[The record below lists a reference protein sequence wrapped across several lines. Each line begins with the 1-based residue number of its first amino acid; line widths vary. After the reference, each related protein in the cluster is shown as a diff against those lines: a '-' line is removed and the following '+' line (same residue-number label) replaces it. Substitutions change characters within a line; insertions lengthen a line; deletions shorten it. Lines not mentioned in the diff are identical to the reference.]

1 MATDTPANEQASRE
15 DTENTPELAAGK
27 EHRSVTVLMVD
38 IVGSTDLMEKL
49 GHEGYA
55 SVLQGFHSMCA
66 GIVQRRG
73 GLVSEYLGD
82 GVLCFFGLPR
92 ASEDDAAHA
101 VKAALEI
108 VGEMDRNR
116 SDTAPLEARLGIS
129 SGSVMIN
136 ANTDMFGTSAVGT
149 CVHRAARLEALAQPN
164 TVLICDDTRRLIGR
178 TFQLKERGVHQLR
191 GISQP
196 EPVYQAVKTRTGLT
210 TRFQSLRGHLAGD
223 LIGRQA
229 ELDLLHALFD
239 KAAQNGGRAVTITAD
254 AGLGKSRLI
263 QTFLQSP
270 QTKGA
275 PSFVLQC
282 SPEHTRTSLY
292 PVVRYLEWIAGLTVN
307 DDAAMRMSKLK
318 RLIEK
323 VWGLGPNDTEVLLD
337 LINPFEA
344 STNLDQS
351 ESVKVRRDRALGKL
365 ADQIFKSVKGRGTF
379 VVVFEDVHWLDPT
392 SAQLLDLL
400 LARAN
405 AHSVLIILST
415 RAEPPYGEGLPEAPP
430 MRLLALS
437 KMDARTLAQQI
448 LGHDAPTDLLV
459 EKSEGVPLILQEY
472 AEIMLETGGEVLKAT
487 HVPLT
492 LTSIIQSKLDRLDD
506 ETRRFARAGSAL
518 GRSFDPKLIARL
530 AGQDLSRADTM
541 AKALHA
547 LNLTYRCEDT
557 PDDDRITFTH
567 ALIRDAVYGN
577 MPGAERRAIHD
588 AIAEAYLTDE
598 ALPPLEDHVLADHLA
613 KAERNEE
620 AAEHYMAAALTAAK
634 KGAAAEA
641 LAYLEAGLDAVE
653 LLPPGERRDHLE
665 MRLLAVKGPTLMVT
679 RGPGNEEFGR
689 IQARAMEL
697 VERLDM
703 LEDMLPVVFYTAE
716 HAWAVA
722 DLDRAET
729 MADAILMLD
738 RRKPS
743 DVAHLAGNLLKGM
756 VAWHRGD
763 NSQTLE
769 SLERVIARYDME
781 KHKALYAH
789 FIKEFGVFSQFYAGL
804 TRTIQGAF
812 DDGLALAEGAM
823 SLSKKLNFP
832 HERGFALLAR
842 FNTAMLRDDVVTA
855 DLASREA
862 LIFSTEQ
869 GFPEFVAMAQFAQG
883 WCQARRGQTS
893 EGVALMESGFEAWRQ
908 TGFTCWQ
915 ALFAAILA
923 PYQVTLGR
931 LSEAADLVDYHLDQI
946 DSTGEE
952 QCRAPL
958 LLARAVI
965 KREQGELA
973 DAMSIAKSAYVVAQK
988 QGAVLWQGWI
998 DETFALSSDIER

>member
-1 MATDTPANEQASRE
+1 MATDLPENEEADQE
-15 DTENTPELAAGK
+15 EVHGKVDAAPGK
-27 EHRSVTVLMVD
+27 EHRSVTVLMID
-38 IVGSTDLMEKL
+38 IVGSTDLIENL
-49 GHEGYA
+49 GHEGYGT
-55 SVLQGFHSMCA
+55 VLQSFHSMCT
-66 GIVQRRG
+66 GIVQRSG
-73 GLVSEYLGD
+73 GLVAEYLGD
-82 GVLCFFGLPR
+82 GVLCYFGLPR

-101 VKAALEI
+101 VRAALDI
-108 VGEMDRNR
+108 IGELEKNP
-116 SDTAPLEARLGIS
+116 SDAIALQARLGIS

-136 ANTDMFGTSAVGT
+136 ANTDLFGTSAVGT
-149 CVHRAARLEALAQPN
+149 CVHRAARLQHLAQPN
-164 TVLICDDTRRLIGR
+164 TALICDDTRRLIGR
-178 TFQLKERGVHQLR
+178 TFQLKELGPHDLR

-196 EPVYQAVKTRTGLT
+196 QPVYQAVKARTGLT
-210 TRFQSLRGHLAGD
+210 TRFHSLRGHLAGD
-223 LIGRQA
+223 LVGRQA
-229 ELDLLHALFD
+229 ELERLQDLFD
-239 KAAQNGGRAVTITAD
+239 KAGKDGGCAVTITAD

-263 QTFLQSP
+263 QTFLQHP
-270 QTKGA
+270 RTKGA

-282 SPEHTRTSLY
+282 SPEHAGTSLY
-292 PVVRYLEWIAGLTVN
+292 PVVRYLEWIAGLTIN
-307 DDAAMRMSKLK
+307 DGAAMRMSKLK
-318 RLIEK
+318 RLIEN
-323 VWGLGPNDTEVLLD
+323 VWGMGANDAEVLLD
-337 LINPFEA
+337 LINPFETSA
-344 STNLDQS
+344 TLDQS
-351 ESVKVRRDRALGKL
+351 ESVKVRRDRALDKL
-365 ADQIFKSVKGRGTF
+365 ADQIFASVKGRGPF

-405 AHSVLIILST
+405 AHPVLIILST
-415 RAEPPYGEGLPEAPP
+415 RSEPPYGEGLPDAPP
-430 MRLLALS
+430 MRLSALS
-437 KMDARTLAQQI
+437 KTDARTLAQQI
-448 LGHDAPTDLLV
+448 LGSDAPTDFLV

-487 HVPLT
+487 HVPLS
-492 LTSIIQSKLDRLDD
+492 LTSIIQSKLDRFDD
-506 ETRRFARAGSAL
+506 ETRRFARVGSAL
-518 GRSFDPKLIARL
+518 GRSFDPRLVARL
-530 AGQDLSRADTM
+530 AGYDPARANTM
-541 AKALHA
+541 SERLHT
-547 LNLTYRCEDT
+547 LNLTFRSNEVQ
-557 PDDDRITFTH
+557 DDDEVTFTH
-567 ALIRDAVYGN
+567 ALIRDAIYGN
-577 MPGAERRAIHD
+577 MPGGERRVIHD
-588 AIAEAYLTDE
+588 AIATAFMGDWGLS
-598 ALPPLEDHVLADHLA
+598 PLEDHVLAGHLA
-613 KAERNEE
+613 KAGRSEE
-620 AAEHYMAAALTAAK
+620 AAEHFIVAALTAAK
-634 KGAAAEA
+634 KGNAAEA
-641 LAYLEAGLDAVE
+641 LVYLEAGLDAVAA
-653 LLPPGERRDHLE
+653 LPSGEVRDHLE

-729 MADAILMLD
+729 MADAILTLD
-738 RRKPS
+738 RQSPS

-812 DDGLALAEGAM
+812 DDGLALAEGAV

-842 FNTAMLRDDVVTA
+842 FNTALLRDDVVTA

-862 LIFSTEQ
+862 LTFSTEQ

-883 WCQARRGQTS
+883 WCQARRGQTAD
-893 EGVALMESGFEAWRQ
+893 GVALMETGFEAWRQ

-915 ALFAAILA
+915 GLFAAILA
-923 PYQVTLGR
+923 PYQVGLGR
-931 LSEAADLVDYHLDQI
+931 LSDAANLVEHHLQQI
-946 DSTGEE
+946 DATGEE

-965 KREQGELA
+965 QREKGDH
-973 DAMSIAKSAYVVAQK
+973 DAALSTAKAAHAVAGK

-998 DETFALSSDIER
+998 GAQFPEVSESD

>member
-1 MATDTPANEQASRE
+1 MATDASANDDTDSEVSQVNAETPACS
-15 DTENTPELAAGK
+15 
-27 EHRSVTVLMVD
+27 EHRSVSVLMVD

-49 GHEGYA
+49 GHEAYGA
-55 SVLQGFHSMCA
+55 ALQGFHAMCA

-73 GLVSEYLGD
+73 GLVAEYLGD

-92 ASEDDAAHA
+92 AHEDDAAHA
-101 VKAALEI
+101 VTAALEI
-108 VGEMDRNR
+108 IGELEKPR
-116 SDTAPLEARLGIS
+116 SDAADLKARIGIS

-136 ANTDMFGTSAVGT
+136 AKTDLFGTGAVGT
-149 CVHRAARLEALAQPN
+149 CVHRAARLEALARPN

-178 TFQLKERGVHQLR
+178 TFQLKDQGVHQLR
-191 GISQP
+191 GISQS
-196 EPVYQAVKTRTGLT
+196 EAVYQAVKARTGLT
-210 TRFQSLRGHLAGD
+210 TRFHTLRGHLAGD
-223 LIGRQA
+223 LVGRQA
-229 ELDLLHALFD
+229 ELDQLHALFD
-239 KAAQNGGRAVTITAD
+239 KAGRLGGCAVTITAG

-263 QTFLQSP
+263 QAFLQSP
-270 QTKGA
+270 RTRGA
-275 PSFVLQC
+275 PNFVLQC
-282 SPEHTRTSLY
+282 SPEHTGTSLH
-292 PVVRYLEWIAGLTVN
+292 PVVRYLEWIAGLTVS
-307 DDAAMRMSKLK
+307 DDAEMRLNKLK

-323 VWGLGPNDTEVLLD
+323 VWGLGATDTEVLLD
-337 LINPFEA
+337 LINPFEVNA
-344 STNLDQS
+344 NLDQS
-351 ESVKVRRDRALGKL
+351 ESVKVRRDRALNKL
-365 ADQIFKSVKGRGTF
+365 ADQMFGSVKGRGTF
-379 VVVFEDVHWLDPT
+379 IVVFEDVHWLDPT

-400 LARAN
+400 LARAQD
-405 AHSVLIILST
+405 HPVLIILST
-415 RAEPPYGEGLPEAPP
+415 RDEPPYGEGLPAAPP
-430 MRLLALS
+430 MRLTALS
-437 KMDARTLAQQI
+437 KTEARTLAQQI
-448 LGHDAPTDLLV
+448 LGQDAPTDMLV

-472 AEIMLETGGEVLKAT
+472 AEIMLETGGDVLKT
-487 HVPLT
+487 NVTLS

-518 GRSFDPKLIARL
+518 GRSFDPKIVAGLV
-530 AGQDLSRADTM
+530 GQDMSRANAM
-541 AKALHA
+541 AEALHT
-547 LNLTYRCEDT
+547 LNLTCRSNELQDNQ
-557 PDDDRITFTH
+557 ITFTH

-577 MPGAERRAIHD
+577 MPGGERRAIHD
-588 AIAEAYLTDE
+588 AIASAYMNDG
-598 ALPPLEDHVLADHLA
+598 ALPPLEDHVLAGHLA
-613 KAERNEE
+613 RALRGEE

-653 LLPPGERRDHLE
+653 TLEPGDTRDHLE

-679 RGPGNEEFGR
+679 RGPGNDEFGR
-689 IQARAMEL
+689 IQARAMDL
-697 VERLDM
+697 VERLNM

-738 RRKPS
+738 RRNPS

-763 NSQTLE
+763 NAQTLE
-769 SLERVIARYDME
+769 SLERVITRYDME

-842 FNTAMLRDDVVTA
+842 FNTALLRDDVVTA

-862 LIFSTEQ
+862 LAFSTEQ

-883 WCQARRGQTS
+883 WCQARRGRTA
-893 EGVALMESGFEAWRQ
+893 EGVALMETGYEAWRQ

-923 PYQVTLGR
+923 PYQVKLGR
-931 LSEAADLVDYHLDQI
+931 LAEAGDLVGHHLEQI
-946 DSTGEE
+946 DATGEE

-965 KREQGELA
+965 ARERGATAEA
-973 DAMSIAKSAYVVAQK
+973 NATAEAAYAVARR
-988 QGAVLWQGWI
+988 QGAILWQNWI
-998 DETFALSSDIER
+998 TAQFPRSPADDK

>member
-1 MATDTPANEQASRE
+1 MATDTPPNEETDKEEIQGIASVAPG
-15 DTENTPELAAGK
+15 N
-27 EHRSVTVLMVD
+27 EHRSVTVLMID
-38 IVGSTDLMEKL
+38 IVGSTDLIENL
-49 GHEGYA
+49 GHEGYGT
-55 SVLQGFHSMCA
+55 VLQSFHSMCT
-66 GIVQRRG
+66 GIVQRSG
-73 GLVSEYLGD
+73 GLVTEYLGD
-82 GVLCFFGLPR
+82 GVLCYFGLPR

-101 VKAALEI
+101 VRAALDIIAE
-108 VGEMDRNR
+108 
-116 SDTAPLEARLGIS
+116 LEKSPSQAAALQARLGIS

-136 ANTDMFGTSAVGT
+136 ASAELPGTSAVGT
-149 CVHRAARLEALAQPN
+149 CVHRAARLQHLAQPN

-178 TFQLKERGVHQLR
+178 TFQLKELGLHQLR

-196 EPVYQAVKTRTGLT
+196 QPVHQAVKARTGLT
-210 TRFQSLRGHLAGD
+210 TRFHSLRGHLAGD
-223 LIGRQA
+223 LVGRQA
-229 ELDLLHALFD
+229 ELQHLHDLFD
-239 KAAQNGGRAVTITAD
+239 KAGKEGGCAVTITAD

-263 QTFLQSP
+263 QTLLQSP
-270 QTKGA
+270 ATRGA

-282 SPEHTRTSLY
+282 SPEHAGTSLY
-292 PVVRYLEWIAGLTVN
+292 PVIRYLEWIAGLTIT
-307 DDAAMRMSKLK
+307 DSAAMRVRKLK
-318 RLIEK
+318 RLIEN
-323 VWGLGPNDTEVLLD
+323 VWGLGANDAEVLLD
-337 LINPFEA
+337 LINPFET
-344 STNLDQS
+344 SGNVDQS
-351 ESVKVRRDRALGKL
+351 DSVKVRRDRALDKL
-365 ADQIFKSVKGRGTF
+365 ADQIFASVKGRGPF
-379 VVVFEDVHWLDPT
+379 IVVFEDVHWLDPT

-400 LARAN
+400 LARAH
-405 AHSVLIILST
+405 AHPALIILST
-415 RAEPPYGEGLPEAPP
+415 RSEPPYDEGLPEAPA
-430 MRLLALS
+430 MRLSALS
-437 KMDARTLAQQI
+437 KADARTLAQQI
-448 LGHDAPTDLLV
+448 LGHGAPTDLLV

-487 HVPLT
+487 HVQLS
-492 LTSIIQSKLDRLDD
+492 LTSIIQSKLDRFDD
-506 ETRRFARAGSAL
+506 ETRRFARVGSAL
-518 GRSFDPKLIARL
+518 GRSFDSKLVARL
-530 AGQDLSRADTM
+530 AGYDPARGNTM
-541 AKALHA
+541 SERLHA
-547 LNLTYRCEDT
+547 LNLTFRSDEMQDED
-557 PDDDRITFTH
+557 RVTFTH
-567 ALIRDAVYGN
+567 ALIRDAIYGN
-577 MPGAERRAIHD
+577 MPGNERRAIHD
-588 AIAEAYLTDE
+588 AIASAFMGDG
-598 ALPPLEDHVLADHLA
+598 ALPPLEDHVLAGHLA
-613 KAERNEE
+613 KAGRGEE
-620 AAEHYMAAALTAAK
+620 AAEHFIAAALTAAK

-641 LAYLEAGLDAVE
+641 LVHLEAGLDAVAV
-653 LLPPGERRDHLE
+653 LPPGETRDHLE

-738 RRKPS
+738 RQSPS

-763 NSQTLE
+763 NSLTLE

-781 KHKALYAH
+781 KHKVLYAH

-812 DDGLALAEGAM
+812 DDGLALAEGAV

-862 LIFSTEQ
+862 LTFSTEQ
-869 GFPEFVAMAQFAQG
+869 GFPEFVAMAQFVQG
-883 WCQARRGQTS
+883 WCQARRGQTA
-893 EGVALMESGFEAWRQ
+893 EGVALMEAGFKAWQQ

-923 PYQVTLGR
+923 PYQVALGR
-931 LSEAADLVDYHLDQI
+931 LSEAADLVEHHLEQI
-946 DSTGEE
+946 DATGEE

-958 LLARAVI
+958 LLAHAVI
-965 KREQGELA
+965 QREKGENDA
-973 DAMSIAKSAYVVAQK
+973 AMSTARSACSVARE

-998 DETFALSSDIER
+998 EAEFPRLTESD